1 MLWTNTDRDFYFGT
15 QSDYEDFFCISRT
28 QKKLDPKNPN
38 VMVAARFL
46 CRRLTELMPNAAFK
60 SPGFGDDPS
69 VFLTGSFINSS
80 DGSFD
85 GKARVVLTYENG
97 QFYIGF
103 QHRNNVR
110 LIDSFF
116 PDHGHREAFLNY
128 LNSYVFAPSDRSENH
143 VVIAIEA
150 PQEDGT
156 FLPGH
161 PLADGESLAQALKLI
176 NQEIY
181 AAPHI
186 GYQNFLEKYPHLTGV
201 SLTPWLLDDP
211 NRHSPVDPAI
221 PNQSGTPKMSKNT
234 ILFGPPG
241 TGKTYNTVNQSLKI
255 LGSPIDEDREAI
267 KRAFDQHLDSGHIV
281 FTTFHQSYAYE
292 DFIEGIRVETEGESA
307 IYKIRNGTF
316 KQIARKATFYY
327 LAAIAGHEDDVQL
340 KSIADEYAKNLD
352 KNLTEDTRALL
363 HDFRAHYRN
372 ATSEERRTA
381 GAQAKRFV
389 LVIDEINRGNI
400 SKVFGELITL
410 IEDSKRLGTGES
422 LPTVLPYSGEQ
433 FEVPENLYLLGTM
446 NTADRSLATLDIALR
461 RRFFF
466 EELMPNP
473 KELDGV
479 LIDGISIRNWLTTL
493 NKRIQAKRGREFTVG
508 HAFFMGLKTKE
519 APTTADLAVIME
531 KQILP
536 LLDEYFFDDWEGIRF
551 VLGEINS
558 NESNTAENF
567 VHWEDVSMPGRS
579 GSEKSTKIYSWNKA
593 ALTSPAAY
601 NKLLIQG

>member
-1 MLWTNTDRDFYFGT
+1 MPWTDEERERCFASQEQFEN
-15 QSDYEDFFCISRT
+15 QFCSQRT
-28 QKKLDPKNPN
+28 IQRLGQNP
-38 VMVAARFL
+38 VALANARII
-46 CRRLTELMPNAAFK
+46 CRRLSELMPHAAFK
-60 SPGFGDDPS
+60 SPGFSGDPS
-69 VFLTGSFINSS
+69 VFLIGGFI
-80 DGSFD
+80 GTVGGKFD
-85 GKARVVLTYENG
+85 GNSRVVLVYENN
-97 QFYIGF
+97 QFYLGF
-103 QHRNNVR
+103 QQKNGHR
-110 LIDSFF
+110 LID
-116 PDHGHREAFLNY
+116 ACFLNPH
-128 LNSYVFAPSDRSENH
+128 LRNEFENH
-143 VVIAIEA
+143 LDGYHFAQADQSANHLVTAIAQPLENGDFPA
-150 PQEDGT
+150 E
-156 FLPGH
+156 H
-161 PLADGESLAQALKLI
+161 PLAEGSNLAQALQLVD
-176 NQEIY
+176 QEVFDQ
-181 AAPHI
+181 PHD
-186 GYQNFLEKYPHLTGV
+186 GFQRFMDRHPNLAGT
-201 SLTPWLLDDP
+201 SLTPLLLDDP
-211 NRHSPVDPAI
+211 VRPA
-221 PNQSGTPKMSKNT
+221 PTQGQEQNLLRDLPMSKNT

-241 TGKTYNTVNQSLKI
+241 TGKTYTTIDQSLKM
-255 LGSPIDEDREAI
+255 LGNPINGDREAI

-292 DFIEGIRVETEGESA
+292 DFIEGIRVETEGASA

-340 KSIADEYAKNLD
+340 KSMADEYAKNLD
-352 KNLTEDTRALL
+352 KNLTEETRALL

-372 ATSEERRTA
+372 ATPEERRTA

-479 LIDGISIRNWLTTL
+479 LIDGINIKNWLTTL

-508 HAFFMGLKTKE
+508 HAFFMSLKTKE

-558 NESNTAENF
+558 NESNTVENF